1 MTTSMKT
8 FRRAWTAGWF
18 GAAALAVAN
27 GGLRDVVYLPLTGE
41 LAARQ
46 LSTISLLMLL
56 AAYLWWLDRSR
67 PIPSARVAA
76 GVGAAWTAATLLFEF
91 GLGHFVEQKP
101 WSVLLADY
109 DITSGRIWL
118 LIPIWVAIGPTV
130 VRRLRVSR
138 TESAEFHHQ
147 TEKG

>member
-8 FRRAWTAGWF
+8 FRRVWAAGWF

-27 GGLRDVVYLPLTGE
+27 GSLRDLVYLPVTGE

-46 LSTISLLMLL
+46 LSTVSLLMLL
-56 AAYLWWLDRSR
+56 AAYLWWLDRRS
-67 PIPSARVAA
+67 PIPSARAAA
-76 GVGAAWTAATLLFEF
+76 GVGAAWTATTLLFEF
-91 GLGHFVEQKP
+91 GLGHFVENKP

-109 DITSGRIWL
+109 DITSGRVWL

-130 VRRLRVSR
+130 VRRLRVNR
-138 TESAEFHHQ
+138 RESADLNPR
-147 TEKG
+147 T